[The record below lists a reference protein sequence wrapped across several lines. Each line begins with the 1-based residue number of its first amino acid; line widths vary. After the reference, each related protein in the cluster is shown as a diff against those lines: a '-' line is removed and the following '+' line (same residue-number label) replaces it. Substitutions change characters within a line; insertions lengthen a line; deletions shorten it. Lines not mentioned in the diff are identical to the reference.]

1 MLSIGRRRTL
11 GGGGGRCLS
20 TVTHLCTC
28 LRGANA
34 MQICLEN
41 SKTGIV
47 DTYGKWNPP
56 PTHLRCILMSWA
68 SEAIG
73 SVSANVRTYV
83 SAIHSLVKL
92 SVCLSLSHQLHT
104 SAFHLSCTGKAELVG
119 GHGHRGGGWVQTWY
133 FQPCGNLSSWLDVQ
147 THAVAIGCGCLEP
160 SVLLS
165 LNFVS

>member
-1 MLSIGRRRTL
+1 
-11 GGGGGRCLS
+11 
-20 TVTHLCTC
+20 
-28 LRGANA
+28 
-34 MQICLEN
+34 
-41 SKTGIV
+41 
-47 DTYGKWNPP
+47 
-56 PTHLRCILMSWA
+56 MSLA
-68 SEAIG
+68 SEALG
-73 SVSANVRTYV
+73 SVSGNVGTYV

-92 SVCLSLSHQLHT
+92 SVCLSLSYKLHT

-133 FQPCGNLSSWLDVQ
+133 FQPCGNLSSWLKVQ